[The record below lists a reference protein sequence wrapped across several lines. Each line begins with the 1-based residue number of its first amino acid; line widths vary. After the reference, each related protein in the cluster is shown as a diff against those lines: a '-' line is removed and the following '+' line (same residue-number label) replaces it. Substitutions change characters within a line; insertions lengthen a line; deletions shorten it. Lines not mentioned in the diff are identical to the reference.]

1 MNVKRRHRGGTT
13 AHRTLEPA
21 FAFWLD
27 AEMNPP
33 CTPSVHPSRRIVCAG
48 VLAGLTVPSIAI
60 ARPAMPNRAIN
71 PTGVSYAQ
79 AHLVEAPTRWL
90 FVSGQIPVDEKDQ
103 VPAGFEDQCRL
114 VWRNIEKQL
123 LAGGMTLQDLVKVT
137 VFLSDRQYRA
147 ANYKVRH
154 EVLGGHSPALTIIIA
169 GIYDE
174 AWLLEI
180 EAIAAA

>member
-1 MNVKRRHRGGTT
+1 MSVKRRRCGGLA

-21 FAFWLD
+21 IAFTLD
-27 AEMNPP
+27 GAVNPSDAP
-33 CTPSVHPSRRIVCAG
+33 RLHPSRRSVCAG
-48 VLAGLTVPSIAI
+48 VLAGIAVPSIGMT
-60 ARPAMPNRAIN
+60 RPLMPNRAIN

-79 AHLVEAPTRWL
+79 AHLVEDPRRWL
-90 FVSGQIPVDEKDQ
+90 FVSGQIPVDEKGA

-114 VWRNIEKQL
+114 VWRNIEAQL
-123 LAGGMTLQDLVKVT
+123 AAGGMALHDLVKVT
-137 VFLSDRQYRA
+137 VFLSDRRYRE

-169 GIYDE
+169 DIYDE

>member
-1 MNVKRRHRGGTT
+1 MNVKRRPCGGPA
-13 AHRTLEPA
+13 AHRTLEPGSA
-21 FAFWLD
+21 FALHV
-27 AEMNPP
+27 AVNRAGL
-33 CTPSVHPSRRIVCAG
+33 PSVHPSRRIVCAG

-60 ARPAMPNRAIN
+60 ARPAMSNRAIN

-90 FVSGQIPVDEKDQ
+90 FISGQIPVDERDQ
-103 VPAGFEDQCRL
+103 VPTGFEDQCRL

-137 VFLSDRQYRA
+137 VFLSDHRYRA
-147 ANYKVRH
+147 ANYEVRH

>member
-1 MNVKRRHRGGTT
+1 MDVKRRHCGGRA
-13 AHRTLEPA
+13 AHRMLELA

-27 AEMNPP
+27 SGMKPP
-33 CTPSVHPSRRIVCAG
+33 GSPSVHPSRRIVCAG
-48 VLAGLTVPSIAI
+48 MLAGLTLPSIAI
-60 ARPAMPNRAIN
+60 ARPVMPNRTIN

-90 FVSGQIPVDEKDQ
+90 FVSGQIPVDEKDR
-103 VPAGFEDQCRL
+103 VPADFEEQCRL
-114 VWRNIEKQL
+114 VWRNVEKQL
-123 LAGGMTLQDLVKVT
+123 HAGGMTLQDLAKVT
-137 VFLSDRQYRA
+137 VFLSDRRYRE

-169 GIYDE
+169 DIYDE

>member
-1 MNVKRRHRGGTT
+1 
-13 AHRTLEPA
+13 
-21 FAFWLD
+21 
-27 AEMNPP
+27 
-33 CTPSVHPSRRIVCAG
+33 
-48 VLAGLTVPSIAI
+48 
-60 ARPAMPNRAIN
+60 MPNRAIN

-79 AHLVEAPTRWL
+79 AHLVEDPTRWL
-90 FVSGQIPVDEKDQ
+90 FVSGQIPVDEKED
-103 VPAGFEDQCRL
+103 VPSEFEDQCRL

-123 LAGGMTLQDLVKVT
+123 QAGGMTLHHLVKVT
-137 VFLSDRQYRA
+137 VFLSDRRYRE

-169 GIYDE
+169 DIYDA

>member
-1 MNVKRRHRGGTT
+1 MNVKNRRCGGP
-13 AHRTLEPA
+13 AVHRTLEPA
-21 FAFWLD
+21 VAFALPVVV
-27 AEMNPP
+27 NRPGL
-33 CTPSVHPSRRIVCAG
+33 PSLHLSRRIACAG
-48 VLAGLTVPSIAI
+48 GLAGLTVPSIAI

-79 AHLVEAPTRWL
+79 AQLVEAPTRWL
-90 FVSGQIPVDEKDQ
+90 FVSGQIPVDEKDR

-123 LAGGMTLQDLVKVT
+123 LAGGMSLQDLVKVT
-137 VFLSDRQYRA
+137 VFLSRRQYRA

-174 AWLLEI
+174 AWQLEI

>member
-1 MNVKRRHRGGTT
+1 MSVKRRLYAGRA
-13 AHRTLEPA
+13 AHRTLEPVID
-21 FAFWLD
+21 FALD
-27 AEMNPP
+27 ALVNPP
-33 CTPSVHPSRRIVCAG
+33 DAPRLPLSRRSLCAG
-48 VLAGLTVPSIAI
+48 VLAGLTVPSFGMT
-60 ARPAMPNRAIN
+60 RPFMPNRAID

-90 FVSGQIPVDEKDQ
+90 FVSGQIPVDEKDA
-103 VPAGFEDQCRL
+103 VPAAFEDQCRL
-114 VWRNIEKQL
+114 VWRNVEKQL
-123 LAGGMTLQDLVKVT
+123 RAAGMTLQDLVKVT
-137 VFLSDRQYRA
+137 VFLSDRRYRE

-169 GIYDE
+169 DIYDE

>member
-1 MNVKRRHRGGTT
+1 
-13 AHRTLEPA
+13 
-21 FAFWLD
+21 
-27 AEMNPP
+27 
-33 CTPSVHPSRRIVCAG
+33 
-48 VLAGLTVPSIAI
+48 
-60 ARPAMPNRAIN
+60 MPNRAIN

-114 VWRNIEKQL
+114 VWRNIEMQL
-123 LAGGMTLQDLVKVT
+123 LAGGMALRNLVKVT
-137 VFLSDRQYRA
+137 VFLSDRQYRDV
-147 ANYKVRH
+147 NYRVRH
-154 EVLGGHSPALTIIIA
+154 EVLDGHSPALTIIVA
-169 GIYDE
+169 DIYDE